1 MVRAHCEKAAFLLGF
16 GIVAHTAGQEGWSAA
31 GIWGFLKNGS
41 IGKNVEMLTF
51 PTKGE
56 F

>member
-1 MVRAHCEKAAFLLGF
+1 VCAHYEKTVFLLGF
-16 GIVAHTAGQEGWSAA
+16 GIVSGTAGQEGWSAA

-51 PTKGE
+51 PTK
-56 F
+56 